1 MLSKYKGL
9 FCGSFVLF
17 KSCVCHAFA
26 SVHCYPVVACWE
38 GAGLL
43 AFVCDIYCVFVA
55 FWCGVLG

>member
-1 MLSKYKGL
+1 MDHLCYLSLVFAML
-9 FCGSFVLF
+9 
-17 KSCVCHAFA
+17 FA
-26 SVHCYPVVACWE
+26 SVHCYPVIACWE